1 MQRILEAFATEN
13 LSVEPVTL
21 EGGTEYQRARNLYA
35 DLGEQLLAKLN
46 KEEKELLEK
55 YTDAMAEESHL
66 YSVERFID
74 GYRLGVL
81 MTMEVFTGG
90 RDLILKKGDS
100 NIKEEMP
107 E

>member
-1 MQRILEAFATEN
+1 MQTILEAFATEN
-13 LSVEPVTL
+13 LSVEPVIL

-46 KEEKELLEK
+46 EEEKELLEK
-55 YTDAMAEESHL
+55 YTDAVADENHL

-90 RDLILKKGDS
+90 RDLVLKKENGS
-100 NIKEEMP
+100 IKEELP